1 MLENRLKLSL
11 VALLAAAG
19 ASPSPKSPL
28 PWFEAGKSGAVVS
41 ENNHCSNV
49 GLQLLG
55 EGGSAADAIIGTILC
70 VNTISAYHSGIGG
83 GGFALIREES
93 GDHKFLDF
101 RETAP
106 AASNETMFIDNPH
119 NSTIGGLAVGVPGEI
134 RGLEYLHSNYGRLP
148 WSRPFEIAAEVAEGF
163 TIEQD
168 LSAKIKSSDASY
180 GFLREDPLWSE
191 VYAPEGQVLSLG
203 DTVSNKKLVDT
214 YRRIGNEGPDIF
226 YNGEIADNII
236 KAIQNSGGIMTH
248 DDLKNYEILER
259 DVLSSDF
266 DEYTVYATSAPSS
279 GAVVLSALN
288 TLQNFD
294 DEIWHND
301 NHTAQALVE
310 SMKFAYGIR
319 GQLADPNFVK
329 NVSDIQ
335 TSAITKEAGESFFNR
350 ISLDKTHE
358 PDYYTAEPQGL
369 NEAGTSHLLAID
381 GTGLVISL
389 TTTVNTIFASHVMTE
404 NGLVLNNEMDDF
416 STKGESNSFGLTASP
431 VNFPEPGKRPQS
443 SISPGIVEDKD
454 GNVVLVFG
462 SAGGSQIPTANI
474 QTVVN
479 FIKKGLPI
487 EEAIGAPRL
496 HNQLLPAKTVLEYA
510 GEFTRGY
517 SNSTAQYL
525 IDIGHNVTFTSPGG
539 STACGLSRSE
549 DGSYVAGPET
559 RLFNS
564 GGNSI

>member
-1 MLENRLKLSL
+1 M
-11 VALLAAAG
+11 
-19 ASPSPKSPL
+19 
-28 PWFEAGKSGAVVS
+28 
-41 ENNHCSNV
+41 
-49 GLQLLG
+49 
-55 EGGSAADAIIGTILC
+55 
-70 VNTISAYHSGIGG
+70 
-83 GGFALIREES
+83 
-93 GDHKFLDF
+93 
-101 RETAP
+101 
-106 AASNETMFIDNPH
+106 
-119 NSTIGGLAVGVPGEI
+119 PGEI

-310 SMKFAYGIR
+310 SMKVCVITSVEY
-319 GQLADPNFVK
+319 LLNKHDSSPM
-329 NVSDIQ
+329 VSVVNWLIQ
-335 TSAITKEAGESFFNR
+335 TS
-350 ISLDKTHE
+350 
-358 PDYYTAEPQGL
+358 
-369 NEAGTSHLLAID
+369 
-381 GTGLVISL
+381 
-389 TTTVNTIFASHVMTE
+389 
-404 NGLVLNNEMDDF
+404 
-416 STKGESNSFGLTASP
+416 
-431 VNFPEPGKRPQS
+431 
-443 SISPGIVEDKD
+443 
-454 GNVVLVFG
+454 
-462 SAGGSQIPTANI
+462 
-474 QTVVN
+474 
-479 FIKKGLPI
+479 
-487 EEAIGAPRL
+487 
-496 HNQLLPAKTVLEYA
+496 
-510 GEFTRGY
+510 
-517 SNSTAQYL
+517 
-525 IDIGHNVTFTSPGG
+525 
-539 STACGLSRSE
+539 
-549 DGSYVAGPET
+549 
-559 RLFNS
+559 
-564 GGNSI
+564 